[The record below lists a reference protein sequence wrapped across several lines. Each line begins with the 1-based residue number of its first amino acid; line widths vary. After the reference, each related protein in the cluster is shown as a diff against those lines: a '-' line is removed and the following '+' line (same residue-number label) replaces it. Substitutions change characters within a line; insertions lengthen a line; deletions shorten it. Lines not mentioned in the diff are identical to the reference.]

1 MSNPPSSVQS
11 TSSSEHIMIKFRDVS
26 EMDLGKRELVKT
38 YAEKRKFDH
47 RTLRLLKEGERLD
60 VTSEKTV
67 QDCGLVDGDSVDVHV
82 FQSGGGPM
90 LTNSFFN

>member
-26 EMDLGKRELVKT
+26 EMDLGK
-38 YAEKRKFDH
+38 
-47 RTLRLLKEGERLD
+47 TLRLLKEGERLD

>member
-11 TSSSEHIMIKFRDVS
+11 TSSSEHIMIKFRDV
-26 EMDLGKRELVKT
+26 KKTTKFIKLVKT